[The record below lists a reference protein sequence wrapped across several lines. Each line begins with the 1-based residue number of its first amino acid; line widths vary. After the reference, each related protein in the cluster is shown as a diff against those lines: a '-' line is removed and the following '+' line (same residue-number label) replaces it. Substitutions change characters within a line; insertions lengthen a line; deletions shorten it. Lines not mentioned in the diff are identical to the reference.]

1 MKKVWGIISIWLLL
15 SLCIFSNVYAIGFEN
30 TSETLNNK
38 ETKKY
43 GAYIEDK
50 CNVEENIDGC
60 LAALGE
66 TVNVSGNVKGIS
78 FVLGDSVNLS
88 GTTDYL
94 FLLGNTINLDA
105 SITNDSFI
113 LGATVNITSK
123 NMLGRDSVILA
134 STLNLS
140 GEAKRDITI
149 TAETVKIHDATIL
162 GNIHIDADNIVI
174 SGDTK
179 ILGTLTYYDDSNID
193 MANTAVVSNVSI
205 LKAPVV
211 EEPTKESI
219 FISKV
224 KKEIFAIATIA
235 VVLLVLSLITSMFN
249 KLDSTLI
256 KDLNIVDIL
265 KTMLFGFFILC
276 LSPIV
281 IVILLVTIIG
291 IPAAIILLILYIIGI
306 WLSNA
311 FTGYVLVKHLFKNK
325 KIHTVIAI
333 ILGLVLVTL
342 LCNIPVISGVVKFLA
357 CIFGM
362 GVYTYIFKKNK
373 KNKTELSEAKEDNVE
388 IKE

>member
-1 MKKVWGIISIWLLL
+1 MKKNIGIISILLLL
-15 SLCIFSNVYAIGFEN
+15 SLCIFSNVYAIGFEK
-30 TSETLNNK
+30 TTETQSNNA
-38 ETKKY
+38 TKKY

-50 CNVEENIDGC
+50 CNVAENIDGC

-88 GTTDYL
+88 GTTEYL
-94 FLLGNTINLDA
+94 FLLGNTINLDT
-105 SITNDSFI
+105 SIFKDSFI

-123 NMLGRDSVILA
+123 NMLGRDAVILA

-140 GEAKRDITI
+140 GEAKRDVTI

-162 GNIHIDADNIVI
+162 GNIRIDADNIVI

-179 ILGTLTYYDDSNID
+179 ILGTLTYYDDTNID
-193 MANTAVVSNVSI
+193 MANTVIISNADV
-205 LKAPVV
+205 LKAPTV

-224 KKEIFAIATIA
+224 KKEIFTIATVA
-235 VVLLVLSLITSMFN
+235 VVLLVLSCATSTFTKIDKKVVN
-249 KLDSTLI
+249 N
-256 KDLNIVDIL
+256 LNIGDAMV
-265 KTMLFGFFILC
+265 TMVTGFLV
-276 LSPIV
+276 LSLTPIV

-291 IPAAIILLILYIIGI
+291 MPAAIILLILYIIGI

-325 KIHTVIAI
+325 KIHTIIVV
-333 ILGLVLVTL
+333 ILGLMLVTL
-342 LCNIPVISGVVKFLA
+342 LCNIPIISGVFKFISL
-357 CIFGM
+357 IFGM

-373 KNKTELSEAKEDNVE
+373 TGLIETKEDNVE

>member
-1 MKKVWGIISIWLLL
+1 MKKNIGIISILLLL
-15 SLCIFSNVYAIGFEN
+15 SLCIFSNVYAIGFEK
-30 TSETLNNK
+30 TTETQSNNA
-38 ETKKY
+38 TKKY

-50 CNVEENIDGC
+50 CNVAENIDGC

-78 FVLGDSVNLS
+78 FVLGDSVNLR
-88 GTTDYL
+88 GTTEYL
-94 FLLGNTINLDA
+94 FLLGNTINLDT
-105 SITNDSFI
+105 SIFKDSFI

-123 NMLGRDSVILA
+123 NMLGRDAVILA

-140 GEAKRDITI
+140 GEAKRDVTI

-162 GNIHIDADNIVI
+162 GNIRIDADNIVI

-193 MANTAVVSNVSI
+193 MANTVVVSNVSI
-205 LKAPVV
+205 LKAPAI

-224 KKEIFAIATIA
+224 KKEIFTIATVA
-235 VVLLVLSLITSMFN
+235 VVLLVLSCATSTFTN
-249 KLDSTLI
+249 IDK
-256 KDLNIVDIL
+256 KVVNNLNIGDAMV
-265 KTMLFGFFILC
+265 TMVTGFLV
-276 LSPIV
+276 LSLTPIV

-291 IPAAIILLILYIIGI
+291 MPAAIILLILYIIGI

-325 KIHTVIAI
+325 KIHTIIVV
-333 ILGLVLVTL
+333 ILGLMLVTL
-342 LCNIPVISGVVKFLA
+342 LCNIPIISGVFKFISL
-357 CIFGM
+357 IFGM

-373 KNKTELSEAKEDNVE
+373 KNKTGLIETKEDNVE